1 MSETDTEDG
10 RSRMMSRVEV
20 SLVWLLGHASQVW
33 PFLVFAII
41 LILSWG
47 ELRQFTMGGFRA
59 ALRGLDRSWLVVAA
73 VATIAN
79 VAVMGLYDVIAF
91 QHTRSRWSERWR
103 FGAVAFAWSNFLTL
117 GPLAGPAIRFWL
129 YRPAVDQL
137 SDLHAGVVAVAIAF
151 TSGLIGWTLA
161 VLMAARV
168 GANVFVL
175 SAGAFALVLAATSLI
190 RAMVRGSARF
200 AAPGSGQP
208 RALEL
213 AVVGWLDW
221 LLAGTAFI
229 ACVRATG
236 ANVAVTSLTE
246 SFFLGQALGLASLVP
261 GGFGSS
267 DVFWIAH
274 LGLARGSAAAASPIW
289 DSHEALP
296 PPL

>member
-1 MSETDTEDG
+1 
-10 RSRMMSRVEV
+10 MMSRVEV

-103 FGAVAFAWSNFLTL
+103 F
-117 GPLAGPAIRFWL
+117 
-129 YRPAVDQL
+129 
-137 SDLHAGVVAVAIAF
+137 VAVAIAF

-161 VLMAARV
+161 VLLAARV
-168 GANVFVL
+168 GANVLVL
-175 SAGAFALVLAATSLI
+175 SVGAFALVLAATSLI

-236 ANVAVTSLTE
+236 ASVAATSLTE
-246 SFFLGQALGLASLVP
+246 SFF
-261 GGFGSS
+261 
-267 DVFWIAH
+267 
-274 LGLARGSAAAASPIW
+274 
-289 DSHEALP
+289 
-296 PPL
+296 

>member
-1 MSETDTEDG
+1 
-10 RSRMMSRVEV
+10 MMSRVE
-20 SLVWLLGHASQVW
+20 SGLVWLLGHASQIW

-41 LILSWG
+41 LTLSWG
-47 ELRQFTMGGFRA
+47 ELRQFRMRDFRA
-59 ALRGLDRSWLVVAA
+59 AMGGLDRSWLVVAA

-137 SDLHAGVVAVAIAF
+137 SDLHAGVVAVAF

-161 VLMAARV
+161 VLMAARA

-190 RAMVRGSARF
+190 RAMVRGSA
-200 AAPGSGQP
+200 
-208 RALEL
+208 
-213 AVVGWLDW
+213 
-221 LLAGTAFI
+221 
-229 ACVRATG
+229 
-236 ANVAVTSLTE
+236 
-246 SFFLGQALGLASLVP
+246 
-261 GGFGSS
+261 
-267 DVFWIAH
+267 
-274 LGLARGSAAAASPIW
+274 
-289 DSHEALP
+289 
-296 PPL
+296 